1 MNVKMYTDEKYVP
14 ITELRAFGGDF
25 IKDTKKYRRNFIE
38 VIQVDDLHFVNLVET
53 PNLIKKRFIKNIELK
68 GLLQIQVPDND
79 FILHIAKCIV
89 KGDEVPGLKIPQ
101 TKELKEL
108 YENNEKDLTIV
119 TNYLTINIDKYLT
132 KSNHDGI
139 SKQLPELSK
148 YEISF
153 IDKFNDINHNYTI
166 HDFQDLNKTSY
177 ETSRKSLEKLKE
189 LSLYSKQKVGKKF
202 IYKPT
207 DKLQQ
212 IMKGG
217 A

>member
-14 ITELRAFGGDF
+14 ITELRGFGGDF
-25 IKDTKKYRRNFIE
+25 IEDTKKYRRDFIE

-53 PNLIKKRFIKNIELK
+53 PNLVKKRFIKNIELK
-68 GLLQIQVPDND
+68 GLLQIDVPDND

-89 KGDEVPGLKIPQ
+89 KDEQVEGIKIPN

-108 YENNEKDLTIV
+108 YEKNEKDLTIV
-119 TNYLTINIDKYLT
+119 TNYLTTNIDKYIT
-132 KSNHDGI
+132 RSDQDDI
-139 SKQLPELSK
+139 AKQLPELSR
-148 YEISF
+148 YELTF
-153 IDKFNDINHNYTI
+153 IDKFNDTNHNYTI
-166 HDFQDLNKTSY
+166 SDFQTLNNTSY
-177 ETSRKSLEKLKE
+177 ETSRKSLEKLKD

-207 DKLQQ
+207 ARLIQ